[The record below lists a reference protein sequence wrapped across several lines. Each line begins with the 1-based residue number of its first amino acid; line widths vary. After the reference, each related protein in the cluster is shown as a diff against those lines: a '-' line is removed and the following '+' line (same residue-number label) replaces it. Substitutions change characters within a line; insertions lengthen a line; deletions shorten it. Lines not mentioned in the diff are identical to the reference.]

1 MDTPKGMALNRISVR
16 FVKFKI
22 SAKFAFKRLNLQIL
36 GFWIPILLI
45 FFTLHETVVGA
56 KFACFFPFSKPI

>member
-22 SAKFAFKRLNLQIL
+22 SAKFALKRINLQIL
-36 GFWIPILLI
+36 GPWIPILLI
-45 FFTLHETVVGA
+45 FVTLHETVVSA
-56 KFACFFPFSKPI
+56 KFASFFSFSKPI